1 MTIVRRFAATV
12 TAAGCLLLG
21 LSVPAAPA
29 SAADSGYYVTE
40 FDGYIWHGTAA
51 ETYEHIS
58 YSQWASAGFPA
69 PTRVDVDY
77 VRYSWSPN
85 IFARFTLPA
94 TWAYGE
100 PVEKASQVT
109 FGEWRTAGYPT
120 PATAS
125 WIPESF
131 VSGHSTSDELFLQD
145 PPLIKTGGGWVPSH
159 KLSYAEWVAIGSPEP
174 HIFNYQGFFR
184 YGWTDKIFVVGGIE
198 GWEPTGLPR
207 LAGNAGGHVLTYDE
221 WVHYGSPTPMVVDSL
236 PGDVL
241 WKWDAFPTL
250 YYQGPQGVEILFLT
264 WDEWSRMGFRTPTVR
279 PYPS

>member
-12 TAAGCLLLG
+12 TAVGCLILG
-21 LSVPAAPA
+21 VLVPAAPA
-29 SAADSGYYVTE
+29 TAADSGYYVTE

-69 PTRVDVDY
+69 PTPVDVEY

-85 IFARFTLPA
+85 IFAQFTLPA
-94 TWAYGE
+94 TGASGE

-109 FGEWRTAGYPT
+109 FGEWRTAGYPA
-120 PATAS
+120 PATVS
-125 WIPESF
+125 WIPESDIL
-131 VSGHSTSDELFLQD
+131 GYSTSGDIFVRD
-145 PPLIKTGGGWVPSH
+145 PLLLKTNGGSMPYH
-159 KLSYAEWVAIGSPEP
+159 KLSYTEWVALGSPTPFVYANE
-174 HIFNYQGFFR
+174 GFFR
-184 YGWTDKIFVVGGIE
+184 YRWSDRIVHVGGIE

-207 LAGNAGGHVLTYDE
+207 LSGQAFGRVLTFDS
-221 WVHYGSPTPMVVDSL
+221 WVHNGSPTPMVVDSL

-250 YYQGPQGVEILFLT
+250 YYQGPQGIEIFLT
-264 WDEWSRMGFRTPTVR
+264 WDEWSRMGFPTPTVR
-279 PYPS
+279 HYPY